1 MFAEDFPFL
10 PVTIGQRKND
20 PGKIRETSIIIFLGY
35 YVQGSDGE
43 DDMFFSVRRF

>member
-20 PGKIRETSIIIFLGY
+20 FGKIRETSIIIIGY

-43 DDMFFSVRRF
+43 DDMFFGVRRF